1 MPSPS
6 MSIYADINA
15 LKQSSAAEDN
25 FNKQLREGL
34 LTIFNGMET
43 ESYRRGDALEQLEQ
57 RLRNGGHLRQST
69 EDLEVKVRQLEM
81 ENENL
86 QGENRLLRRQ
96 AEKVNAA
103 QQNNAPGGL
112 TNKRKKV
119 LSRIINTAITH
130 GNEAH
135 AYVKARANSM
145 AEDASMKN
153 LAVASLADAE
163 RSSVVLKQALN
174 NLVDMVIESG
184 NSAATQDLNSAMRCW
199 GGIHRQNDRLRDFF
213 EDDRALVREQIL
225 DLRNIAEE
233 LGLDMKRVSEDGSF

>member
-1 MPSPS
+1 M
-6 MSIYADINA
+6 
-15 LKQSSAAEDN
+15 
-25 FNKQLREGL
+25 
-34 LTIFNGMET
+34 
-43 ESYRRGDALEQLEQ
+43 
-57 RLRNGGHLRQST
+57 
-69 EDLEVKVRQLEM
+69 
-81 ENENL
+81 
-86 QGENRLLRRQ
+86 
-96 AEKVNAA
+96 
-103 QQNNAPGGL
+103 
-112 TNKRKKV
+112 

-199 GGIHRQNDRLRDFF
+199 GGIHRCFEGERNNASSRRDRQNDRLRDFF